1 MTEPDVK
8 SHKIE
13 FPCADYP
20 IKVVGDSGANYKNMV
35 IEILSKYAKV
45 DLSTLAER
53 QSSNG
58 KYTTVQLH
66 IEATGEDQLRD
77 INSALRATGIK
88 LRDTTSFGLPGHW
101 RLGVLPPKA
110 QRALGL
116 ALAHAEV
123 MQ

>member
-1 MTEPDVK
+1 VTSAPLPTRRGVVVARAYEAVTAMNQPDVK

-20 IKVVGDSGANYKNMV
+20 IKVVGDSGENYKSTV
-35 IEILSKYAKV
+35 IEILSQHAKV

-66 IEATGEDQLRD
+66 IEATSEDQLRD
-77 INSALRATGIK
+77 INSALRATGIV
-88 LRDTTSFGLPGHW
+88 HM
-101 RLGVLPPKA
+101 VL
-110 QRALGL
+110 
-116 ALAHAEV
+116 
-123 MQ
+123 

>member
-1 MTEPDVK
+1 VICAPLLKSEGAVVITACEAITAMSQPDVK

-20 IKVVGDSGANYKNMV
+20 IKVVGDSSDAYKSTV
-35 IEILSKYAKV
+35 IEVLSKYAKV

-66 IEATGEDQLRD
+66 ITATGEDQLRD
-77 INSALRATGIK
+77 INSALRATGIV
-88 LRDTTSFGLPGHW
+88 HM
-101 RLGVLPPKA
+101 VL
-110 QRALGL
+110 
-116 ALAHAEV
+116 
-123 MQ
+123 